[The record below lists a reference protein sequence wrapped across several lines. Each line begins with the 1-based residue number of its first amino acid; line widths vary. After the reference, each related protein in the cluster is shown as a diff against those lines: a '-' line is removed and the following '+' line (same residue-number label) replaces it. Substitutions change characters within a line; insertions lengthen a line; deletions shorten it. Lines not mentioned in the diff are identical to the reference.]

1 MPKVD
6 LIKLYAFPGDT
17 VLDPF
22 SGSGTTGVA
31 ALKLGCNY
39 IGIDKEEKYTEIA
52 RRRIRDEEVRFAQG
66 EIEFEEN
73 VAETSPKLSI
83 QRMSQIRAVFTGDN

>member
-39 IGIDKEEKYTEIA
+39 IGIA